1 MEKYVRDSYTE
12 QVQILSQSSLNGYKR
27 LFGGRLMEWIDV
39 VAGVV
44 ARRHSNRNVTT
55 AAVDNLRFE
64 GPAYGNETIVLCGYI
79 TYTGRTSME
88 VCVRTYVEE
97 LNGHKRLINV
107 AYLVMVALDENER
120 PVEVPPAGSHH
131 RRGKTR
137 MGGSGRTHPPAE
149 RTAKGGKRSQAFLKN
164 HMA

>member
-12 QVQILSQSSLNGYKR
+12 HVQILSQSSLNGYKR

-44 ARRHSNRNVTT
+44 ARRHSNRNV
-55 AAVDNLRFE
+55 
-64 GPAYGNETIVLCGYI
+64 TIVLCGYI

-120 PVEVPPAGSHH
+120 PVEVPRLVLATEEE
-131 RRGKTR
+131 RREWE
-137 MGGSGRTHPPAE
+137 AAVE
-149 RTAKGGKRSQAFLKN
+149 RTRLRKERRRLEKEAGIY
-164 HMA
+164 

>member
-44 ARRHSNRNVTT
+44 ARRHSNCNVTT
-55 AAVDNLRFE
+55 ASVDNLRFE
-64 GPAYGNETIVLCGYI
+64 GPAYGNDTIVLCGYI
-79 TYTGRTSME
+79 TYTGKTSME

-97 LNGHKRLINV
+97 LSGNKRLINV

-120 PVEVPPAGSHH
+120 PVEVPRLVLATDEEKREWEAARDRYNYRKE
-131 RRGKTR
+131 RRR
-137 MGGSGRTHPPAE
+137 AE
-149 RTAKGGKRSQAFLKN
+149 KAAEQAYN
-164 HMA
+164 

>member
-12 QVQILSQSSLNGYKR
+12 HVQILSQSSLNGYKR

-107 AYLVMVALDENER
+107 AYLVMVALEEER
-120 PVEVPPAGSHH
+120 REWEAAV
-131 RRGKTR
+131 
-137 MGGSGRTHPPAE
+137 E
-149 RTAKGGKRSQAFLKN
+149 RTRLRKERRRLEKEAGIY
-164 HMA
+164 

>member
-12 QVQILSQSSLNGYKR
+12 HVQILSQSSLNGYKR

-107 AYLVMVALDENER
+107 AYLVMVALDEHEH
-120 PVEVPPAGSHH
+120 PTPVPPLIPRTPEEQREWEAG
-131 RRGKTR
+131 R
-137 MGGSGRTHPPAE
+137 E
-149 RTAKGGKRSQAFLKN
+149 RTRLRKQRRAQ
-164 HMA
+164 